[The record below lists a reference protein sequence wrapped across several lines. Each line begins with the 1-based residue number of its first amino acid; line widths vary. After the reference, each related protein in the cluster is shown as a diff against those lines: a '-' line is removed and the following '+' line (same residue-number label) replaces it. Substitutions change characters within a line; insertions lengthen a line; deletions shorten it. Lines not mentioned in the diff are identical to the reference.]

1 MKTPLLVLLCCLS
14 LNAQTEVIRATTNE
28 VVVDVVVRDKKGKL
42 VRGLT
47 AKDFTL
53 LEDGQ
58 PQRVTLVREIAG
70 SLSVDP
76 ANTTPVSKEGA
87 NTLPDAT
94 RPVRLITLVFDRL
107 GIDSRRLA
115 RQAGNDLIKEAL
127 APNVY
132 IAVFTSDLYLRAVQP
147 YTNDREKIRLAIEK
161 AAGGSAMTNYAD
173 ANGAMRLA
181 LDSTNGSEGA
191 AAAASGGSKGSGV
204 DGGAMA
210 QESMNRMVTD
220 MLEFAETSS
229 QEQQGRSSIFGLW
242 GIVKEQA
249 RLPGRKTVLYFS
261 EGLQVPNSLVGQFRN
276 MISSANRANVSVYAI
291 DARGLSVDGD
301 SGAAQELLATNLKVS
316 QRQYRSTE
324 ESAAVTRQEAM
335 QFDRALDSLHANPQ
349 VNLAELA
356 ESTGGFL
363 IANMNDFR
371 QPLRRLNE
379 DIGSY
384 YEVIY
389 RPTNGN
395 LDGTFRAI
403 ETKLNRN
410 DVKIQSRSG
419 YFALPFLNGTHVLPH
434 EVPLLNALN
443 TNPQPRGIDF
453 RADVRLGRPAVGRY
467 HAVIIFEM
475 PMKDITFRALDPEPS
490 YRTHTSFL
498 ALVKDSQGT
507 VVGKISRD
515 LPVNQ
520 PKANLQ
526 GFQSGR
532 VIFTYPLLLAAGRYT
547 IESAAADI
555 EGKKIAARKTAL
567 IIPTSDET
575 MLAIS
580 APVLVRR
587 LDVAPAKPQGD
598 DPFIVGNKRVIPT
611 LQDHV
616 PGGAKSALSFFFT
629 IYPGAGQ
636 GAKADKPTA
645 AIEFMLDEQSLG
657 GAAVELP
664 APQADG
670 SIPYIATIPLAN
682 FKSGLYE
689 VKVRARQR
697 QQSALRSFFVTI
709 D

>member
-47 AKDFTL
+47 TKDFTL

-70 SLSVDP
+70 SLTADAP
-76 ANTTPVSKEGA
+76 AAAAATSG
-87 NTLPDAT
+87 TLPDAT

-324 ESAAVTRQEAM
+324 ESAAVTRQEAT

-349 VNLAELA
+349 LNLSELA

-379 DIGSY
+379 DIGS
-384 YEVIY
+384 
-389 RPTNGN
+389 
-395 LDGTFRAI
+395 
-403 ETKLNRN
+403 
-410 DVKIQSRSG
+410 
-419 YFALPFLNGTHVLPH
+419 
-434 EVPLLNALN
+434 
-443 TNPQPRGIDF
+443 
-453 RADVRLGRPAVGRY
+453 
-467 HAVIIFEM
+467 
-475 PMKDITFRALDPEPS
+475 
-490 YRTHTSFL
+490 
-498 ALVKDSQGT
+498 
-507 VVGKISRD
+507 
-515 LPVNQ
+515 
-520 PKANLQ
+520 
-526 GFQSGR
+526 
-532 VIFTYPLLLAAGRYT
+532 
-547 IESAAADI
+547 
-555 EGKKIAARKTAL
+555 
-567 IIPTSDET
+567 
-575 MLAIS
+575 
-580 APVLVRR
+580 
-587 LDVAPAKPQGD
+587 
-598 DPFIVGNKRVIPT
+598 
-611 LQDHV
+611 
-616 PGGAKSALSFFFT
+616 
-629 IYPGAGQ
+629 
-636 GAKADKPTA
+636 
-645 AIEFMLDEQSLG
+645 
-657 GAAVELP
+657 
-664 APQADG
+664 
-670 SIPYIATIPLAN
+670 
-682 FKSGLYE
+682 
-689 VKVRARQR
+689 
-697 QQSALRSFFVTI
+697 
-709 D
+709 